1 MCGIGILVGA
11 IPAISDPPISVR
23 NRRDND
29 RMIFVVVV
37 VVVLLARPSSKFSLV
52 KITRI
57 FWLV

>member
-37 VVVLLARPSSKFSLV
+37 VLLARPSSKFSLV

-57 FWLV
+57 F